1 MDAKDVFH
9 FDPDWNYITNR
20 PKEPVVEV
28 EAKSVHETYEVDTT
42 NSYGAFSKLIQ
53 DFKKNMKAELKKAE
67 PDTDTIVN
75 EFTSAVTSLVTE
87 NPGAFGGPT
96 SSAPTGF
103 SPAQISPNFS
113 GGPIPG
119 KNYDISDTQ
128 SFDGEDEPLEP

>member
-1 MDAKDVFH
+1 
-9 FDPDWNYITNR
+9 
-20 PKEPVVEV
+20 
-28 EAKSVHETYEVDTT
+28 
-42 NSYGAFSKLIQ
+42 
-53 DFKKNMKAELKKAE
+53 MKAELKKAE

-75 EFTSAVTSLVTE
+75 EFTSAVTSLVIE

-119 KNYDISDTQ
+119 KNYDVPDTQ